1 MCLSLLFLLASAS
14 KLEKCIF
21 DDCNIQKALEMD
33 IEEPIDYALKYFIL
47 KRFKKDTEK
56 AVLTLLDAP
65 EDNLYCNMILVRSGD
80 IDNHLEIPLSSKNHI
95 LKELGASVAD
105 LFFKNKYNFRD
116 LIVLEK
122 AIPPREINDVIKNVW
137 TCDPWVVSKFFIFI
151 ETRDIKLE
159 NVVNEVMYLAKKG
172 DKQANYLMGV
182 MHLHGIG
189 IEKDLD
195 KALEYFWF
203 SESEEA
209 PQSYIGV
216 ARVYMDEERL
226 NEPNAINNLRIALR
240 NSPNSEAS
248 YCLHLLTEAS
258 SQKEQKGLEYL
269 KAAAYSG
276 YLPAVY
282 KFGVYL
288 SKNNTLEASNTSLNS
303 VMVFHPEILRYD
315 TLAYGCFLEG
325 NYRKALLI
333 YMFLSEFNLPSAV
346 SNTIYLLE
354 KHRLIEDQDI
364 IMCDIFKELAK
375 TDPKYNKNIGD
386 CYLHGNGVKKSYISA
401 FASYLSSRKFSE
413 EGAYNTAVMY
423 EHGLG
428 VPRNLYEA
436 KRIISKYLYHE
447 SSYLVKFYSL
457 LRINLK
463 ILLYH
468 HYIIST
474 LGILTAVSF
483 SSLFFVKGA

>member
-1 MCLSLLFLLASAS
+1 
-14 KLEKCIF
+14 
-21 DDCNIQKALEMD
+21 MD
-33 IEEPIDYALKYFIL
+33 IEEPIDYALKYFVL

-56 AVLTLLDAP
+56 AVFTLLDAP

-80 IDNHLEIPLSSKNHI
+80 IDNYLDIPLSSKNHI
-95 LKELGASVAD
+95 LQELGAGVAD
-105 LFFKNKYNFRD
+105 LFFKNKYDFRD

-122 AIPPREINDVIKNVW
+122 AVPPREINDVVKNVW

-159 NVVNEVMYLAKKG
+159 NVVDEVMYLAKKG
-172 DKQANYLMGV
+172 DKQANYLLGA

-189 IEKDLD
+189 VERDLD
-195 KALEYFWF
+195 AALEYFWF
-203 SESEEA
+203 SGSEES
-209 PQSYIGV
+209 PQSYIGI
-216 ARVYMDEERL
+216 ARVYMDEEHL
-226 NEPNAINNLRIALR
+226 NEPSAINNLRIALKSGT
-240 NSPNSEAS
+240 NPEAS
-248 YCLHLLTEAS
+248 YCLHLLTEAN
-258 SQKEQKGLEYL
+258 SQKGQKGVEYL

-288 SKNNTLEASNTSLNS
+288 TKNNAIEASNTSLNS
-303 VMVFHPEILRYD
+303 VMVFHPEMLRYD
-315 TLAYGCFLEG
+315 MLAYECFLKG
-325 NYRKALLI
+325 DYRKALLI
-333 YMFLSEFNLPSAV
+333 YMFLSEFNLPSAIR
-346 SNTIYLLE
+346 NAIYLLE
-354 KHRLIEDQDI
+354 KYRLIEHQDALI
-364 IMCDIFKELAK
+364 CDIFKELAK

-386 CYLHGNGVKKSYISA
+386 CYFHGNGVKKSYISA

-423 EHGLG
+423 ERGLG

-436 KRIISKYLYHE
+436 KRIISKYLYNE
-447 SSYLVKFYSL
+447 SSYLVRFYSL

-468 HYIIST
+468 HYVIST

-483 SSLFFVKGA
+483 SSLFFVKGV